1 MYIILMYDIKQV
13 EDFPKVQRR
22 VYQVCKKYLFHVQ
35 RSIFEG
41 ELSESQLLKLK
52 LELKKYLRKK
62 DDSCIM
68 FKSRNERWLQKEY
81 ITEIIEEDRQ
91 FI

>member
-1 MYIILMYDIKQV
+1 MYDIKQV
-13 EDFPKVQRR
+13 DDFSKVQRK
-22 VYQVCKKYLFHVQ
+22 VYQICKKYLFPVQ
-35 RSIFEG
+35 KSIFEG

-62 DDSCIM
+62 YDSCII

-81 ITEIIEEDRQ
+81 ITDIIEEDRQ

>member
-1 MYIILMYDIKQV
+1 MYDIKQV